1 MNLKVCN
8 KCGAQFMDG
17 KLFWRT
23 GKEGKLEDLAGLV
36 CDKYGDEQCI
46 NELKGTEHGGDTW
59 EKWYKAIA
67 TTVVK
72 SIKKEGDIYRWD
84 ASGRGGV
91 GPIYTT
97 AVYTTMLAM
106 PYHYLPLYQR

>member
-1 MNLKVCN
+1 MKGS
-8 KCGAQFMDG
+8 KY
-17 KLFWRT
+17 LFANHRESQEWYVYGNFYAAPRT
-23 GKEGKLEDLAGLV
+23 
-36 CDKYGDEQCI
+36 YMI
-46 NELKGTEHGGDTW
+46 GGDTW

>member
-59 EKWYKAIA
+59 EKRASFIEGVTAGLKAA
-67 TTVVK
+67 K
-72 SIKKEGDIYRWD
+72 D
-84 ASGRGGV
+84 
-91 GPIYTT
+91 
-97 AVYTTMLAM
+97 ML
-106 PYHYLPLYQR
+106 